1 MQADRRCVRS
11 YRPQTDSSNFNTLSL
26 VVKTSSRDNLLF
38 FLGSNTTV
46 TQRHTPLF
54 DVPV

>member
-38 FLGSNTTV
+38 YLGSNTTV
-46 TQRHTPLF
+46 P
-54 DVPV
+54 